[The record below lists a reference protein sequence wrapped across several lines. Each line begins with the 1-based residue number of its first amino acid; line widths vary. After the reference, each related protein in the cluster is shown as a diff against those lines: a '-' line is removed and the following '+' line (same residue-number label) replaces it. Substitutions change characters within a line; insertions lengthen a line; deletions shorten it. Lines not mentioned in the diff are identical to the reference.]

1 MRVNVLGEPNLLPQI
16 DMQTYC
22 ITLEPVTAFGTP
34 LSGDT
39 LFGQLCWTLRH
50 RYGNDR
56 LNGLLEG
63 YLEGQPY
70 AVLSDAFPADYIP
83 LPALPAAFWERDD
96 TTDRKALKAKR
107 WFERDKLHVLL
118 AQWQRHAKSDNKIA
132 SLQDDN
138 RSGSFSATDIR
149 AHNTIDRT
157 TGTTGTGMFAPY
169 TRAQIWYVPQCQL
182 QCYAVLDENRLT
194 IDELEENFAAIGSTG
209 YGRDASAG
217 LGKFRITDMQ
227 KHHWPDQ
234 SGTVCMTLAP
244 CAPQGMHWK
253 VQESYYRIHTR
264 FGRHGDIAAWG
275 SNPFKRPLLM
285 AQTGAVFTLEKEN
298 GNPWIGQGIGGV
310 SFMDPHTVH
319 QGYAPVIYLPPLCQK
334 EKDNE

>member
-1 MRVNVLGEPNLLPQI
+1 
-16 DMQTYC
+16 MQTYC

-34 LSGDT
+34 LAGDT

-56 LNGLLEG
+56 LNNLLEG

-70 AVLSDAFPADYIP
+70 AILSDAFPAGYIP
-83 LPALPAAFWERDD
+83 LPALPVTCWQRDN

-107 WFERDKLHVLL
+107 WFDRDKLHVPL
-118 AQWQRHAKSDNKIA
+118 AQWQQYAASDNDITR
-132 SLQDDN
+132 LQNPKNADPQN
-138 RSGSFSATDIR
+138 QNLAGIFSATDIR
-149 AHNTIDRT
+149 SHNTIDRM

-169 TRAQIWYVPQCQL
+169 TRAQTWYSPQCQL

-194 IDELEENFAAIGSTG
+194 IDELEENLAAIGNTG

-217 LGKFRITDMQ
+217 LGKFRITGIK

-234 SGTVCMTLAP
+234 SGAACMTLAP

-253 VQESYYRIHTR
+253 AQESYYRIHTR
-264 FGRHGDIAAWG
+264 FGRHGDIAACG

-285 AQTGAVFTLEKEN
+285 AQTGAVFTLEKAN
-298 GNPWIGQGIGGV
+298 GNPWIGQGIGGI
-310 SFMDPHTVH
+310 SFMDPRTVH
-319 QGYAPVIYLPPLCQK
+319 QGYAPVIYLPPLSGETRQ
-334 EKDNE
+334 